1 VLPEDYPNAPWTLS
15 LRLPDFFCPTVRYL
29 EDLVAILVVGM
40 LVKYAGTLAATASS
54 QTSNPNIF
62 HLGDTGDTR
71 PCAMED

>member
-1 VLPEDYPNAPWTLS
+1 VDTEPAVTGFLLS
-15 LRLPDFFCPTVRYL
+15 NRPYL

-62 HLGDTGDTR
+62 HLGDTGATR